1 MNFTFRNLVC
11 ILCTLKIYAQN
22 ASSTKSD
29 LFYNADIYF
38 GKTLEA
44 NTGFPK
50 TSLQTGAVFSMGS
63 LNKNNSAAWVKQ
75 LGQPKSGLSLSF
87 TDFGNSSKLG
97 RAYSLIPYLEFGLL
111 KKKTDR
117 LNLAIGVGGAYIDTQ
132 FSNETNP
139 FNRAISTKINW
150 AFRSILYYNI
160 IEQSKMDWRLG
171 LGYFHH
177 SNGHTRLPNQ
187 GLNSLL
193 LSISTMIPSQKT
205 AKHSLSEKEKS
216 HNEHSKQT
224 FLSFQTGIGQN
235 VLSEL
240 DITKREVYTFTASA
254 GTVIN
259 KTFKFGGGLYYRF
272 LEGYYDYIKDD
283 GELISEQVPHFK
295 ENPYKYATNFG
306 FFGSAELLLSHVGLE
321 WNVGFNVYKPFYK
334 IDYQL
339 NQGYSFYDG
348 EKTVFFLAE
357 LDWYYEV
364 KRTISS
370 KLGLKYYIINTNKA
384 PRNNV
389 CIGIYINS
397 NLGQADFTELSLG
410 YVYRFKS
417 KERKLSKSK
426 R

>member
-1 MNFTFRNLVC
+1 MKSCLRF
-11 ILCTLKIYAQN
+11 ILCLFCFSQINGQ
-22 ASSTKSD
+22 STPSNKSD
-29 LFYNADIYF
+29 LFYNAELYL

-44 NTGFPK
+44 NTNFPE
-50 TSLQTGAVFSMGS
+50 TRLQTGFIFSMGS
-63 LNKNNSAAWVKQ
+63 LNKNNTAAWVKQ
-75 LGQPKSGLSLSF
+75 LGVPKSGFSVSY
-87 TDFGNSSKLG
+87 TNFGNNAKIGS
-97 RAYSLIPYLEFGLL
+97 AYSFIPYLEFGLL
-111 KKKTDR
+111 KKKTDN
-117 LNLAIGVGGAYIDTQ
+117 LNLAVGVGGAYVDTQ
-132 FSNETNP
+132 FSNESNP
-139 FNRAISTKINW
+139 FNRAISTKFNW
-150 AFRSILYYNI
+150 AFRSVLYYNVHKA
-160 IEQSKMDWRLG
+160 SRMNWRLG

-193 LSISTMIPSQKT
+193 VSASAFIPSQKK
-205 AKHSLSEKEKS
+205 AKHPLSEQEKKHKER
-216 HNEHSKQT
+216 SKQT
-224 FLSFQTGIGQN
+224 FINFQTGIGQN

-254 GTVIN
+254 GKVIN

-283 GELISEQVPHFK
+283 GELISEQVPHFR

-306 FFGSAELLLSHVGLE
+306 IFGSAELLLSHVGIE

-364 KRTISS
+364 KRTVSS
-370 KLGLKYYIINTNKA
+370 KLGLKYYIINTNNSPA
-384 PRNNV
+384 HNTFLGV
-389 CIGIYINS
+389 YINS

-410 YVYRFKS
+410 YIYRFKL
-417 KERKLSKSK
+417 KDRKPA
-426 R
+426 RR